1 MMKSKNTLAVLT
13 MLGACG
19 VAQAQGYF
27 DFDSVPGLPEQPS
40 VQLDLNAAMIGIAAA
55 ASSAAHGADP
65 AVAALL
71 QGIEGVRVRAYP
83 TLENAGAVTS
93 FINDASGRL
102 ESGGWERVVY
112 VQDGADNVRVYARMD
127 GDVMNGLTIM
137 ALSEEAAAF
146 VNVAGRISAEQFGRI
161 ASTIDADDL
170 LGGMPQLALGQL
182 TRSP

>member
-1 MMKSKNTLAVLT
+1 MMKRKTTLAALA

-19 VAQAQGYF
+19 VAQAQDYF
-27 DFDSVPGLPEQPS
+27 DFNSVPGLPDQPG

-55 ASSAAHGADP
+55 ATSAAHAADP
-65 AVAALL
+65 MIAALL

-83 TLENAGAVTS
+83 SLENATAATS

-102 ESGGWERVVY
+102 ESVGWERVVY
-112 VQDGADNVRVYARMD
+112 VQEGANNVRVYARMD

-137 ALSEEAAAF
+137 ALSDDKAAF

-161 ASTIDADDL
+161 AATIEADDL
-170 LGGMPQLALGQL
+170 LDGMPQLALGGL